1 MELGRTLAQARKLME
16 RTVLPGET
24 VVDATAGNG
33 HDTLFLAELTG
44 PEGRVL
50 AFDIQQEA
58 LDSTRLRLGNLS
70 DRAELILD
78 SHDRVAVYAKGPV
91 GGAMFNLGF
100 LPNAGNRSVIT
111 RPETTVRAVHDLL
124 GLLKKG
130 GLITVCVYDG
140 HEGGDRE
147 RDALLAYARRLREAD
162 VDVARYELIN
172 QKGYPPFLVAF
183 EKKKEF
189 REPLLM
195 D

>member
-1 MELGRTLAQARKLME
+1 MELGRALAQARKLME
-16 RTVLPGET
+16 RTVRPGET

-44 PEGRVL
+44 PEGHVL
-50 AFDIQQEA
+50 AFDIQQAA
-58 LDSTRLRLGNLS
+58 LNATRARLGKLAE
-70 DRAELILD
+70 RAELILD
-78 SHDRVAVYAKGPV
+78 SHDHVADYAEGVV

-100 LPNAGNRSVIT
+100 LPNTGDRTVVT
-111 RPETTVRAVHDLL
+111 KPETTVRAVHALL

-140 HEGGDRE
+140 HEGGDLE
-147 RDALLAYARRLREAD
+147 RDALLAYALRLRESD

-172 QKGYPPFLVAF
+172 QKGHPPFLVTF

-189 REPLLM
+189 SKPELL

>member
-1 MELGRTLAQARKLME
+1 MQLGRALAQARKLME
-16 RTVLPGET
+16 QAVRPGET

-58 LDSTRLRLGNLS
+58 LDSTRIRLGNLT
-70 DRAELILD
+70 ECTQLILD
-78 SHDRVAVYAKGPV
+78 SHDRVTDYTEGPV

-100 LPNAGNRSVIT
+100 LPNSGDRSVIT
-111 RPETTVRAVHDLL
+111 RPETTVSAVHDLL

-140 HEGGDRE
+140 HEGGVRE
-147 RDALLAYARRLREAD
+147 RDALLAYARRLREAE
-162 VDVARYELIN
+162 VDVSRYELIN
-172 QKGYPPFLVAF
+172 QKGQPPFLVAF

-189 REPLLM
+189 KEPILV

>member
-1 MELGRTLAQARKLME
+1 MQLGRVLAQARKLME
-16 RTVLPGET
+16 QTVRPGET

-33 HDTLFLAELTG
+33 HDTLFLAELAG
-44 PEGRVL
+44 PGGHVL

-58 LDSTRLRLGNLS
+58 LDSTRIRLGALAG
-70 DRAELILD
+70 RADLILD
-78 SHDRVAVYAKGPV
+78 SHDRVADYTEGPV

-100 LPNAGNRSVIT
+100 LPNVGDRSVIT
-111 RPETTVRAVHDLL
+111 QPDTTVSAVHNVL

-147 RDALLAYARRLREAD
+147 RDALLAYASRLPEAD
-162 VDVARYELIN
+162 VDVARYELVN
-172 QKGYPPFLVAF
+172 QKGHPPFLVAF

-189 REPLLM
+189 KEPILL